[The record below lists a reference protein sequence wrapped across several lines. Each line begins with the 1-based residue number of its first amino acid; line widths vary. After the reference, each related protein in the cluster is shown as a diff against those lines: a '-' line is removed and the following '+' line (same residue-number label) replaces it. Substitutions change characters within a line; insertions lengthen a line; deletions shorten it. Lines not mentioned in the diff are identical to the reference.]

1 MAVMKK
7 KVTKGALLRTQKKRG
22 VLLKKMFHAS
32 KRKTIRVEVA
42 GESSYPP
49 RATEVVITDEGT
61 PFIFGADHVGD
72 ATSMRS
78 SLVSS
83 GTTFTKLVS
92 PEVQRSSASGKLVIV
107 TKEEQAERKRKAEKL
122 GLKWYL

>member
-61 PFIFGADHVGD
+61 PFIFGDDHVGD